1 MQRTHLK
8 IVQVISFG
16 LVGLGLLALYWY
28 LFIALKEEPMT
39 FQEIL
44 STYNYQAPQSL
55 DISLTPL
62 GNNQF
67 GLSFTS
73 FDGDR
78 VNGQIRYP
86 QAKKSSHPVL
96 LGVSAMGRSHERWW
110 SNSYKER
117 PTITQVNKMT
127 DIAIDKGYAVI
138 AIDARYHGSRKNPK
152 LPISTIMNRL
162 HYLGDKTAYEDMIR
176 KTVLDYRVLIHWL
189 STQPQLD
196 ETRINLAGYSTG
208 AQIVL
213 LLSTLEEHIQQVIS
227 LAPPYLDNKVAA
239 VAPIN
244 FVPHSRAQK
253 LLLITADNDEFATQ
267 AENTELFKRID
278 IENKQHQVF
287 PGSHILPP
295 GYIDTVAEWLE

>member
-1 MQRTHLK
+1 MQGTHLK
-8 IVQVISFG
+8 VIKVILFSVLG
-16 LVGLGLLALYWY
+16 LSLLALYWY
-28 LFIALKEEPMT
+28 LFVALKEEPID

-44 STYNYQAPQSL
+44 SSYNYQTPRSL

-67 GLSFTS
+67 GFSFTS
-73 FDGDR
+73 FDDDR

-86 QAKKSSHPVL
+86 QTKKSSYPVL

-110 SNSYKER
+110 NNSYKGR
-117 PTITQVNKMT
+117 PTITQVNKIT
-127 DIAIDKGYAVI
+127 DIAINKGYAVI
-138 AIDARYHGSRKNPK
+138 AIDARFHGSRKNPE
-152 LPISTIMNRL
+152 LPVSTIMNRL

-176 KTVLDYRVLIHWL
+176 KTVLDYRVLIDWL

-196 ETRINLAGYSTG
+196 ETRISLAGYSMG

-213 LLSTLEEHIQQVIS
+213 LLSTLEENIQQVIS
-227 LAPPYLDNKVAA
+227 VAPPYLDNKVAA

-244 FVPHSRAQK
+244 FAPHSRAQD

-267 AENTELFKRID
+267 AENTALFDFID
-278 IENKQHQVF
+278 IESKQHQVF
-287 PGSHILPP
+287 PGGHILPP